1 MITKEMLRTLC
12 PTSNET
18 IIDGVAKHFNQYSAK
33 YEVNTPLRVVH
44 FIAQAAHET
53 DKFKTLQEY
62 ASGSA
67 YEGREDLGNL
77 KTGDGRRYKGRGIFQ
92 LTGRANYRN
101 IGKILELDLENNP
114 NLALNPEYSVLIALE
129 YWKSRRINFNAD
141 IDDVVGVTK
150 KINGGRN
157 GLQDR
162 INLLKKC
169 KELYDVLQIQLKLI
183 GLGYTIIPD
192 GVNGNNTI
200 SAVRDFQSKRGLVVD
215 GVVGMKTKKVLF
227 SA

>member
-1 MITKEMLRTLC
+1 MLRSLC
-12 PTSNET
+12 PGAKQN
-18 IIDGVAKHFNQYSAK
+18 IIDGVAEYFNQYSK
-33 YEVNTPLRVVH
+33 EYGVNTPLRVVH
-44 FIAQAAHET
+44 FLAQAAHET

-67 YEGREDLGNL
+67 YEGRRDLGNV
-77 KTGDGRRYKGRGIFQ
+77 KKGDGRRYKGRGIFQ
-92 LTGRANYRN
+92 LTGRANYRT
-101 IGKILELDLENNP
+101 IGKVLDLDLENNP
-114 NLALNPEYSVLIALE
+114 DSALNPKYSVLIALE
-129 YWKSRRINFNAD
+129 YWKSRRINSNAD

-162 INLLKKC
+162 INLLKRA
-169 KELYDVLQIQLKLI
+169 KELYDTLQIQLKLI
-183 GLGYTIIPD
+183 GLGYSIIPD
-192 GVNGNNTI
+192 GVSGNNTI

-227 SA
+227 SI

>member
-1 MITKEMLRTLC
+1 MIRSLC
-12 PTSNET
+12 PGAKQN
-18 IIDGVAKHFNQYSAK
+18 IIDGVAEYFNQYSK
-33 YEVNTPLRVVH
+33 EYGVNTPLRIVH
-44 FIAQAAHET
+44 FLAQAAHET

-67 YEGREDLGNL
+67 YEGRRDLGNV
-77 KTGDGRRYKGRGIFQ
+77 KKGDGRRYKGRGIFQ
-92 LTGRANYRN
+92 LTGRANYRT
-101 IGKILELDLENNP
+101 IGKVLDLDLESNP
-114 NLALNPEYSVLIALE
+114 DSALNPKYSVLIALE
-129 YWKSRRINFNAD
+129 YWKSRRINSNAD

-162 INLLKKC
+162 INLLKRA
-169 KELYDVLQIQLKLI
+169 KELYDTLQIQLKLI
-183 GLGYTIIPD
+183 GLGYSIIPD
-192 GVNGNNTI
+192 GVSGNNTI

-227 SA
+227 SI

>member
-1 MITKEMLRTLC
+1 MLRTLC
-12 PTSNET
+12 PEAKQ
-18 IIDGVAKHFNQYSAK
+18 IIIEGVAEYFNQYSSD
-33 YEVNTPLRVVH
+33 YGLNTPLRIVH

-53 DKFKTLQEY
+53 DRFKTLQEY

-67 YEGREDLGNL
+67 YEGRKDLGNV
-77 KTGDGRRYKGRGIFQ
+77 KKGDGKRYKGRGIFQ
-92 LTGRANYRN
+92 LTGRANYIT
-101 IGKILELDLENNP
+101 IGEILGIDLETNP
-114 NLALNPEYSVLIALE
+114 ELALNPKYSVLIALE
-129 YWKSRRINFNAD
+129 YWKSRKINSIAD

-162 INLLKKC
+162 IILLKKC

-183 GLGYTIIPD
+183 GLGYSIIPD
-192 GVNGNNTI
+192 GVSGNNTTAAI
-200 SAVRDFQSKRGLVVD
+200 RDFQSKRGLVVD
-215 GVVGMKTKKVLF
+215 GVAGMKTKKVLF